1 MIFALTT
8 GHKIGLVATGVVFIA
23 YSLLSALVL
32 PRRYP
37 NFPGR
42 YRMQYIA
49 LSVVMFAGM
58 IAAVLVFGKEQKAAP
73 YVTPPTA
80 PTTTGAP
87 NSATAIGDPVAGKAI
102 FIRETCQTCHVF
114 KAAGFTNPESKATLG
129 PDLDNL
135 VAYAKKAH
143 YQLAYFIRAA
153 IVAPPAPYVP
163 PGYPTTLMS
172 TDYGHEMSGEDINNV
187 IAFLVQGLQT
197 K

>member
-1 MIFALTT
+1 MVFALTT
-8 GHKIGLVATGVVFIA
+8 GHKLGLVAAAAVFIA
-23 YSLLSALVL
+23 YSLVSAVVL
-32 PRRYP
+32 PRRFP
-37 NFPGR
+37 DFPGR
-42 YRMQYIA
+42 YRTQYLA
-49 LSVVMFAGM
+49 LTVVVFLAM
-58 IAAVLVFGKEQKAAP
+58 IGAVLAFAKEQKTATTTG
-73 YVTPPTA
+73 VTPPTA
-80 PTTTGAP
+80 STTPTSVAD
-87 NSATAIGDPVAGKAI
+87 SIGDPVAGKAI

-129 PDLDNL
+129 PGLDNL